1 MDNLKP
7 INDTLGHAAG
17 DNAIRK
23 VATAIRALIRA
34 DDLLFRWGGDEFL
47 VILPGVSEG
56 EVRTRLD
63 RLNAMLAD
71 ADLRTTA
78 RPVALSVSFGIAPF
92 SALDGLEQ
100 AIEQA
105 DVEMYS
111 RKQTRKT
118 ASREIQAPQVQ
129 CPVS

>member
-78 RPVALSVSFGIAPF
+78 RPVALSVSYGIASFRAP
-92 SALDGLEQ
+92 DGLEQ

-118 ASREIQAPQVQ
+118 ASREVRGPHAQ
-129 CPVS
+129 CPVP